1 MRSLILILVCV
12 LGVAKGMAQ
21 SPLSFRGAVH
31 DASGQPL
38 TGANV
43 VLYSEDGKLLAYA
56 SVDKDGCFSLKR
68 LPDAE
73 RLTVSFMGYKSV
85 VLPVAGFRDRQDI
98 VLTEKVFQLREVVAK
113 PERITQR
120 GDTLTYSVAS
130 FKQAQDRSIADVI
143 AKMPGLEVKPNGSIE
158 YQGKVI
164 NTFYIE
170 GLDLM
175 GGQYAVASN
184 NIPVDKVLDVQVLE
198 HHQKVRSLR
207 GVSFSEQAALNIV
220 LKEDARSVWT
230 GLADLGVGVAGKEE
244 GVTYDN
250 RLMGMQFNKR
260 FQTLM
265 MYKNNNTGTDIGHEV
280 LDIANLGGYQ
290 AEPGLVNLMEL
301 GGPDFDAQ
309 RYTFNASHL
318 LAGNWLWKTGK
329 DADLRIQASGFHD
342 REEQRSGSSLTYLT
356 IDGMPVITEDYQLT
370 NRRNELKGEVCYTLN
385 ADRTYL
391 RTSTRVYADWDEGSG
406 TMSCNDRDVPL
417 RVKPY
422 KRVWSEDVS
431 LSHTTARG
439 NVWKL
444 FSSTGQTFLPGQL
457 LTLNGYTQLLDL
469 NLFSTRNRASFSK
482 KLGRHFLENTIGID
496 YRRQSVNGVVWQLV
510 QPYWEPSTQLKFG
523 KHRLEGG
530 VKVSYARQ
538 AYEGASSRQVWAEP
552 SLRWEWKLSP
562 QSELFFNYRLSATPR
577 EGTSLVIDSLFTS
590 YRSQYAGNG
599 QMGERFS
606 HILLGSYKYRH
617 PVTGLFFNLR
627 PMYVRSSGNVLYE
640 SALSDDVYVQRAT
653 QRTYCSDSYSVHTR
667 LAKSF
672 FWGNTTVGLN
682 GSFSSTD
689 YTFLSSGQVMKA
701 RMDGYA
707 VSLDYALRPVKWLS
721 VEGESEATVTCRKD
735 LSDASVPVSRVTD
748 WSHYAN
754 FHFLPADRWM
764 LSWDNELYHSSEK
777 SFGLNYFCDVS
788 LSYRTKR
795 WELSLL
801 VNNVAGTSE
810 YRRRA
815 VSSTLQSYT
824 LTYLRPREFLLK
836 FSIDL

>member
-1 MRSLILILVCV
+1 MRMLILILVCV

-21 SPLSFRGAVH
+21 SPLFFRGTVH

-68 LPDAE
+68 LPDAD
-73 RLTVSFMGYKSV
+73 RLMVSFMGYKSV
-85 VLPVAGFRDRQDI
+85 ILPVGEFKDGQDI

-158 YQGKVI
+158 YQGKAI

-175 GGQYAVASN
+175 GGQYAVASS
-184 NIPVDKVLDVQVLE
+184 NIPVDKVQDVQVLE
-198 HHQKVRSLR
+198 HHQKVKSLR

-230 GLADLGVGVAGKEE
+230 GLADLGVGIAGKEE

-280 LDIANLGGYQ
+280 QDIAALSSYQ
-290 AEPGLVNLMEL
+290 AEPGLFNLMEL
-301 GGPDFDAQ
+301 GGPSFSEQ

-391 RTSTRVYADWDEGSG
+391 RSSTRVYADWDEGETVLVHRTDLPARSAP
-406 TMSCNDRDVPL
+406 NPQRLYP
-417 RVKPY
+417 
-422 KRVWSEDVS
+422 
-431 LSHTTARG
+431 TTG
-439 NVWKL
+439 FK
-444 FSSTGQTFLPGQL
+444 
-457 LTLNGYTQLLDL
+457 
-469 NLFSTRNRASFSK
+469 
-482 KLGRHFLENTIGID
+482 
-496 YRRQSVNGVVWQLV
+496 SV
-510 QPYWEPSTQLKFG
+510 F
-523 KHRLEGG
+523 H
-530 VKVSYARQ
+530 
-538 AYEGASSRQVWAEP
+538 
-552 SLRWEWKLSP
+552 P
-562 QSELFFNYRLSATPR
+562 QSGFFQQKV
-577 EGTSLVIDSLFTS
+577 GTAFP
-590 YRSQYAGNG
+590 G
-599 QMGERFS
+599 
-606 HILLGSYKYRH
+606 KYNR
-617 PVTGLFFNLR
+617 
-627 PMYVRSSGNVLYE
+627 Y
-640 SALSDDVYVQRAT
+640 
-653 QRTYCSDSYSVHTR
+653 
-667 LAKSF
+667 
-672 FWGNTTVGLN
+672 
-682 GSFSSTD
+682 
-689 YTFLSSGQVMKA
+689 
-701 RMDGYA
+701 
-707 VSLDYALRPVKWLS
+707 
-721 VEGESEATVTCRKD
+721 
-735 LSDASVPVSRVTD
+735 
-748 WSHYAN
+748 
-754 FHFLPADRWM
+754 
-764 LSWDNELYHSSEK
+764 
-777 SFGLNYFCDVS
+777 
-788 LSYRTKR
+788 
-795 WELSLL
+795 
-801 VNNVAGTSE
+801 
-810 YRRRA
+810 
-815 VSSTLQSYT
+815 
-824 LTYLRPREFLLK
+824 
-836 FSIDL
+836 